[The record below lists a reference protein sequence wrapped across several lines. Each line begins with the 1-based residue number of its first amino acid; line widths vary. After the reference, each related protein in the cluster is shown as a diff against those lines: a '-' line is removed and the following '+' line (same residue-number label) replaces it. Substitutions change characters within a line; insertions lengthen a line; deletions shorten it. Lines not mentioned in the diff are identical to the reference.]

1 MPGGGILLMVVVVL
15 ETVTVMRQ
23 DGRQL
28 EALVEFVERTLL
40 PQGYGVKTNRRIYND
55 DGVQIAE
62 LDVEVRGKVGS
73 TDFAWLIECRDRPSE
88 GPAPG
93 SWIEQL
99 VGRRTRFLFNKVTAV
114 STTGFAPGAIEF
126 ARAQGIELREVKA
139 LAAEE
144 FRDWLVMS
152 YISQMDHGGTL
163 RSAVIVL
170 GESEGEERAQA
181 LRDSLPSLMA
191 TAFLK
196 PSKGGVALTAPEA
209 FSAAAHAAGTLY
221 SDVVPNGPAK
231 AIELRVRYGDENHF
245 VVETG
250 LGPVRVQSIIFRGEL
265 YIKETLLP
273 LSATTE
279 YRQIETGQPISQV
292 AAFAPVE
299 LCGMRL
305 SMELHRLAES
315 GETHVTLRKL
325 EDSDP

>member
-170 GESEGEERAQA
+170 GE
-181 LRDSLPSLMA
+181 
-191 TAFLK
+191 
-196 PSKGGVALTAPEA
+196 
-209 FSAAAHAAGTLY
+209 
-221 SDVVPNGPAK
+221 N
-231 AIELRVRYGDENHF
+231 
-245 VVETG
+245 
-250 LGPVRVQSIIFRGEL
+250 
-265 YIKETLLP
+265 
-273 LSATTE
+273 
-279 YRQIETGQPISQV
+279 
-292 AAFAPVE
+292 
-299 LCGMRL
+299 
-305 SMELHRLAES
+305 
-315 GETHVTLRKL
+315 
-325 EDSDP
+325 